1 MDSYRTFL
9 SSGTSEYII
18 NKSRFIARAERVSS
32 QEEAEEVLLQQKKA
46 YPDATH
52 HCSAYILDPQ
62 GNTARFKDD
71 GEPQGT
77 AGKPIL

>member
-52 HCSAYILDPQ
+52 HC
-62 GNTARFKDD
+62 AR
-71 GEPQGT
+71 
-77 AGKPIL
+77 IY